1 MLNKVLGGLGGL
13 GGGKGGMVGVVSQL
27 LEQAGGISGLQKIL
41 ATNGLASQ
49 VASWIGTG
57 ANQSVTGGQLG
68 QALEK
73 GGLGNLIGQ
82 AAGQLNMNSE
92 SVQSQLAGALPA
104 IIDKLTPNGEIP
116 AGDGKGLDL
125 STLTGLAG
133 KLFG

>member
-41 ATNGLASQ
+41 AANGLASQ

-57 ANQSVTGGQLG
+57 ANQSVSGGQLG

-73 GGLGNLIGQ
+73 GGVGRRVGE
-82 AAGQLNMNSE
+82 AGGE
-92 SVQSQLAGALPA
+92 SNVRWCKVRAHGGGA
-104 IIDKLTPNGEIP
+104 
-116 AGDGKGLDL
+116 
-125 STLTGLAG
+125 
-133 KLFG
+133 

>member
-41 ATNGLASQ
+41 AANGLASQ

-73 GGLGNLIGQ
+73 GGLGSLIGQ
-82 AAGQLNMNSE
+82 AAGQLNMNSDRK
-92 SVQSQLAGALPA
+92 STRLNSSHVA
-104 IIDKLTPNGEIP
+104 I
-116 AGDGKGLDL
+116 
-125 STLTGLAG
+125 S
-133 KLFG
+133 